1 MPKPRLLSLSALA
14 LCVACGSEGT
24 SPSPASLTGKIL
36 FVAAALNGTDQADIY
51 AINPDGTGL
60 TNLTNHP
67 AFYGPPAPSPDG
79 TRLAFYRSSTS
90 PSDSGDI
97 YTLAADGTNLQQ
109 VTFTAAEESSLSWR
123 HDGGRLMFV
132 KNRDIYTMAP
142 DGSDTTRLTTDGT
155 DYKTTPAWS
164 PNGTFIVYSRYIDAT
179 AGYDLH
185 RITASGQNDTSLTSL
200 AGDDLSPA
208 WNTDGQSL
216 VFVHQDL
223 FAHLL
228 TLDLATGDTATV
240 TSGPVIDQTPAWS
253 PGGDSLA
260 FVRNPNALSASK
272 PQEVYLLVPGS
283 GTPVPVTSFARLKFA
298 HASTWTNHP

>member
-14 LCVACGSEGT
+14 LCIACGSEGT

-36 FVAAALNGTDQADIY
+36 FVAAVLNGQADIY

-60 TNLTNHP
+60 TNLTKHP
-67 AFYGPPAPSPDG
+67 GFYGRPAASPDG

-97 YTLAADGTNLQQ
+97 YTLAANGTNLEQ
-109 VTFTAAEESSLSWR
+109 VTFTDGYESSLSWR

-132 KNRDIYTMAP
+132 KNSDIYTMAP
-142 DGSDTTRLTTDGT
+142 DGSDTTRLTADGMEVKTD
-155 DYKTTPAWS
+155 PAWS
-164 PNGTFIVYSRYIDAT
+164 PTGNFIVYSRYIDASLN
-179 AGYDLH
+179 YDLH
-185 RITASGQNDTSLTSL
+185 RMTASGQNDTSLASL

-208 WNTDGQSL
+208 WSADGQSL
-216 VFVHQDL
+216 VFVHQDA
-223 FAHLL
+223 FSHLL

-260 FVRNPNALSASK
+260 FVRNPNALSASQ

-298 HASTWTNHP
+298 YASTWTNHP